1 MTENS
6 HAVAEDRQEF
16 GDDFPEA
23 PPPASRKLP
32 VATIAIIL
40 GLAAL
45 ILLLVLSY

>member
-6 HAVAEDRQEF
+6 RAVAEEPREF

-23 PPPASRKLP
+23 PPPVSRKLP
-32 VATIAIIL
+32 VATIAIAA